1 MISFNIN
8 NYIKFKPTEY
18 GIEIYNKHHRE
29 VFKGTRFSRELKVD
43 SDGYSE
49 LQMHEFMYVYGGYA
63 FLGGAPFIEV
73 CEILIRD
80 KDLYEVVNK

>member
-18 GIEIYNKHHRE
+18 GIEIYNNHKKE
-29 VFKGTRFSRELKVD
+29 AFKGTRFSRELKVD

-49 LQMHEFMYVYGGYA
+49 LQMHEFMYVYSGYS
-63 FLGGAPFIEV
+63 FLGGTPFIEC
-73 CEILIRD
+73 CEILIKD
-80 KDLYEVVNK
+80 KDLYEVKE

>member
-1 MISFNIN
+1 MISFNII

>member
-1 MISFNIN
+1 MKSFNIN

-18 GIEIYNKHHRE
+18 GIEIYNNHKKE
-29 VFKGTRFSRELKVD
+29 AFKGTRFSRELKVD

-49 LQMHEFMYVYGGYA
+49 LQMHEFMRVYGRYS
-63 FLGGAPFIEV
+63 FLGGTPFIEV

-80 KDLYEVVNK
+80 KDLDEVEE